1 MIRKIDSNIFSLTIL
16 KVTTFSR
23 IRQHNRQFEQ
33 ISPIKQCFLQVFEP
47 ANTPEEGE
55 YLMAAAIFDILKQKF
70 GSSLQVSSI
79 QKLGRELQNIEGLK
93 NRRTRFGTEYLV
105 VRK

>member
-23 IRQHNRQFEQ
+23 IRH
-33 ISPIKQCFLQVFEP
+33 KQCFLQVFEP
-47 ANTPEEGE
+47 ASTPKNGE

>member
-1 MIRKIDSNIFSLTIL
+1 
-16 KVTTFSR
+16 
-23 IRQHNRQFEQ
+23 
-33 ISPIKQCFLQVFEP
+33 
-47 ANTPEEGE
+47 
-55 YLMAAAIFDILKQKF
+55 MAAAIFDILKQKF
-70 GSSLQVSSI
+70 GSSLQISSI

>member
-23 IRQHNRQFEQ
+23 IRQ

-47 ANTPEEGE
+47 ASTPENGE
-55 YLMAAAIFDILKQKF
+55 YLMTAAIFDILKQKF

-79 QKLGRELQNIEGLK
+79 QKLGRELQNIEGLQSK
-93 NRRTRFGTEYLV
+93 KTRFGTEYLV